1 MAVKAFEFEVSTKGF
16 GDIIDVTE
24 AVDGFVK
31 ESGLTQG
38 IATVFIPGSTAG
50 VTTIEYESGL
60 LSDLKQALDRWV
72 PTNLTYAHDARWG
85 DGNGFAHVR
94 SSLIKTSITI
104 PFTRSKLMVGNWQ
117 QIVVIDF
124 DNRPRK
130 RRVVVQVMGE

>member
-1 MAVKAFEFEVSTKGF
+1 MAVKTFEFEVSTKGF

-50 VTTIEYESGL
+50 VTTVEYESGL
-60 LSDLKQALDRWV
+60 LSDLKQAFDRWV
-72 PTNLTYAHDARWG
+72 PTNLTYAHDARWR

-94 SSLIKTSITI
+94 SSLVKTSITI